1 MESDENL
8 LGGHS
13 YNRYSGS
20 SGSSAG
26 ASSRNAL
33 GETEEQSA
41 NGNRPSFSIG
51 SPVLLSAPTKKP
63 KERRSKSVIFNS
75 QHTGARAATA
85 VPATAST
92 EPRLGRACETKAV
105 LAEQQHASG
114 VNSLVHNL
122 VASLWADDVAAR
134 GVVMRTGEHDHSA
147 ATQAEALGPFATPA
161 PPPPPQVAVQDS
173 NEAVVPYIVEP
184 VVTVSGGSARAGGK
198 TPPLGIGLGLQA
210 PD

>member
-1 MESDENL
+1 ADTVDHDPGSVLPSAVAHQPTPAAMESDENL

-26 ASSRNAL
+26 ASSLNAL

-51 SPVLLSAPTKKP
+51 SPVLLSAPTKRP
-63 KERRSKSVIFNS
+63 KERRSKSVIINS

-92 EPRLGRACETKAV
+92 EPRLGRACETKAI

-114 VNSLVHNL
+114 VNTVVHNL

-134 GVVMRTGEHDHSA
+134 GVGA
-147 ATQAEALGPFATPA
+147 FATDA
-161 PPPPPQVAVQDS
+161 GDTRRS
-173 NEAVVPYIVEP
+173 RNFGIV
-184 VVTVSGGSARAGGK
+184 GAHH
-198 TPPLGIGLGLQA
+198 
-210 PD
+210 D